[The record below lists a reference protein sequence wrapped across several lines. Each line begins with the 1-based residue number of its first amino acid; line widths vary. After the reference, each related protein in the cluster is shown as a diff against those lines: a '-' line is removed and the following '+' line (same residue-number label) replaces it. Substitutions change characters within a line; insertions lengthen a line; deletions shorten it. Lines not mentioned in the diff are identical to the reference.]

1 MAKKKRDTVKALLS
15 DSPREGVLVQ
25 GWVRTRRDSKGGFSF
40 IEVNDGSCLKSIQI
54 IADHKL
60 DSYKDWNQPL
70 TTGSCVSIHGNL
82 VASQGK
88 GQSVEVQAASIE
100 VHGPADPES

>member
-1 MAKKKRDTVKALLS
+1 MAKKKRDTVKTLLA
-15 DSPREGVLVQ
+15 DQPREGVLVQ

-60 DSYKDWNQPL
+60 DSFKDWDKPL
-70 TTGSCVSIHGNL
+70 TTGSCVSVHGNL

-88 GQSVEVQAASIE
+88 GQAVEV
-100 VHGPADPES
+100 